1 MEHQSI
7 VKLGDQLVYISTED
21 IDIDTLSKGYKKGYL
36 MTVTDDS
43 KRSIKNMAI
52 ITDRAEVSGY
62 ENRCCIVY
70 REGIFNSTTLDEHF
84 TYNVNYREYVQLA
97 SPIMTEASLKRY
109 YVTEKLYHLITT
121 DTDFTSYM
129 YSIGIENR
137 RNYLQYIN
145 ATNKDELLLGLFAIQ
160 LVTDSI
166 KEE

>member
-52 ITDRAEVSGY
+52 ITNRAKVPGY
-62 ENRCCIVY
+62 EVRCCIVY
-70 REGIFNSTTLDEHF
+70 REGIFNSTTIDENF
-84 TYNVNYREYVQLA
+84 TYNVSYREYVQLA
-97 SPIMTEASLKRY
+97 SPIMTDASLKRY
-109 YVTEKLYHLITT
+109 YVTEKLYNLVTK
-121 DTDFTSYM
+121 DTDFTSYL
-129 YSIGIENR
+129 YSIGIEIK
-137 RNYLQYIN
+137 RNYLHYIN
-145 ATNKDELLLGLFAIQ
+145 ATDKDELLLGLFAIQ
-160 LVTDSI
+160 MVTESI